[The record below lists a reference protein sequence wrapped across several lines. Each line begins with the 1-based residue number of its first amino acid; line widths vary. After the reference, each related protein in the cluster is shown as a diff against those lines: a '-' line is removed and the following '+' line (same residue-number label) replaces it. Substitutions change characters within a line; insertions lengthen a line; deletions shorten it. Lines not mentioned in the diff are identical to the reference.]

1 MKNVVIKN
9 ITAKADELANLYWKT
24 KEERYKI
31 LWYQEI
37 KKQSHRIE
45 QAKSELIQQDC
56 NKIL

>member
-1 MKNVVIKN
+1 MKNVVTKN
-9 ITAKADELANLYWKT
+9 TTAKADELANLYWKT

>member
-1 MKNVVIKN
+1 MKNVVIRN
-9 ITAKADELANLYWKT
+9 TTAKADELANLYWKT
-24 KEERYKI
+24 KKERYKI

>member
-1 MKNVVIKN
+1 MHMTIYTK
-9 ITAKADELANLYWKT
+9 KADELANLYWKT

-37 KKQSHRIE
+37 RRQSHRVE
-45 QAKSELIQQDC
+45 KAKSELIRQDC